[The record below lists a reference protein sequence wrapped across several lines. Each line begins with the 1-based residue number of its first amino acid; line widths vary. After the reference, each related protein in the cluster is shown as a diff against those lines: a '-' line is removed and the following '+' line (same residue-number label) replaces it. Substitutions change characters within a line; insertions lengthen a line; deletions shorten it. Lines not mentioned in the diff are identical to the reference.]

1 MSEIGD
7 GHHEDVMR
15 GFFRFY
21 VGDIGKLLK
30 KVADIVNEES
40 RSSGRN
46 LIAILPEAN
55 RIVVVCKYQR
65 HSCKLSLIFLP
76 RRSSSRHLNTG
87 SLT

>member
-1 MSEIGD
+1 MSEIGN

-15 GFFRFY
+15 SFFRSY

-55 RIVVVCKYQR
+55 RIVVVCGFQQ
-65 HSCKLSLIFLP
+65 CGI
-76 RRSSSRHLNTG
+76 
-87 SLT
+87 SLTFLSRRFFNRHRNTESLT